1 MQYLGNGWHFQPE
14 WLPLKQKS
22 PFLRFLGE
30 RNTEQCTFGADNVR
44 PDPRILKRCHFPTY
58 IAVGWKLGMFGFSWE
73 KLQIY
78 SPGEIKCL
86 GKFCQRIFTPGI
98 KLSQK
103 SWNFLPCLKWNPG
116 IFSKNNFS
124 NSMTKWY
131 SWNFLVPEC
140 SFLQCSVWKFSVPEF
155 CFTENTW
162 IQKRLYQKVW

>member
-1 MQYLGNGWHFQPE
+1 MGNGWHFQPE

-22 PFLRFLGE
+22 PFLSYLGE
-30 RNTEQCTFGADNVR
+30 RKAKQCT
-44 PDPRILKRCHFPTY
+44 
-58 IAVGWKLGMFGFSWE
+58 LGMLGLSKE

-124 NSMTKWY
+124 NSMTNWY
-131 SWNFLVPEC
+131 SWNFLVPKC

-162 IQKRLYQKVW
+162 IPIYFLQF